1 MYCMYF
7 VGDLLSCV
15 NKSLFWAKTDMD
27 TDLNAVDEEQLQVEE
42 TDDSCRVDSIEIVP
56 LTRDTDGSCTTECV
70 SGDGFDEDTEEG
82 LADLK
87 QEPNDVCCVLYPI
100 FSLLLPVTGYF

>member
-1 MYCMYF
+1 
-7 VGDLLSCV
+7 
-15 NKSLFWAKTDMD
+15 MD